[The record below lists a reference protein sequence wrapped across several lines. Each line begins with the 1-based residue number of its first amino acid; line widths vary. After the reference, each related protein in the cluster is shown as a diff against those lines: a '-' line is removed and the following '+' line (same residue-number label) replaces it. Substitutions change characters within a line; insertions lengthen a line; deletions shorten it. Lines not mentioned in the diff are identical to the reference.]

1 MLKRLLSLMLVC
13 VSIGLAQQD
22 FAGNWEGVIGPD
34 SLELGILVRFDEAD
48 GALTGTIDIPQQQA
62 SGLPL
67 QIVDVSADR
76 ATFIIE
82 GVPGEATFMGRL
94 AGDVIE
100 GDFEQGGQRLP
111 FVLNRATATEATEAE
126 ASVPVVETLLGN
138 WQGVIGEGIIDLQIG
153 LQFAD
158 EAGALIGRIAIPA
171 QGFDGVLAIQ
181 QASESQI
188 VASIVGIPGEPTF
201 FGEISG
207 DTITGTFTQGGQ
219 ELPFFLER
227 TDTELTLRRPQEPER
242 PFPYVEE
249 EVTVQSGDVTLAGTL
264 TLPEGEGPFAAV
276 LFISGSGAQ
285 DRDEALLGHRPFLV
299 LSDAITR
306 AGLATLRLD
315 DRGVGGSTG
324 DLSQASYDDLV
335 ADILAGVDYLKSR
348 PEIDA
353 GHIGLFGHSEGG
365 YLAPLAA
372 SQSDDIDFVVMMAGP
387 AVSGLRVLELQNRL
401 IFSLAGASEEDIQA
415 QLAFLRESAQ
425 LLEREAYDELEVLVR
440 ERILSEFAALPEGE
454 RPSEEEQQMIIEAQV
469 ANVASPYFRS
479 FVLYDPTPALRQLNV
494 PVLAFFGNLD
504 IQVPPVQ
511 SVGPLRAAL
520 RLAGNDDVTIEV
532 FDGLNHL
539 LQPAMT
545 GAIEEYA
552 QIETTIAP
560 EVLDLVTTWLT
571 ERFVD

>member
-1 MLKRLLSLMLVC
+1 MLKRLFSLVLVC
-13 VSIGLAQQD
+13 VGMGLAQETLV
-22 FAGNWEGVIGPD
+22 GNWEGIIGPD
-34 SLELGILVRFDEAD
+34 SLNLRILVRFDETD
-48 GALTGTIDIPQQQA
+48 GALTGTIDIPLQQA
-62 SGLPL
+62 RGLPL
-67 QIVDVSADR
+67 RVAVAADSV
-76 ATFIIE
+76 TFVIE
-82 GVPGEATFMGRL
+82 GVPGEATFTGRL
-94 AGDVIE
+94 SGDEIAGE
-100 GDFEQGGQRLP
+100 FEQGGQRFP
-111 FVLNRATATEATEAE
+111 FVLKRATAAE
-126 ASVPVVETLLGN
+126 ASVAVVETLIGN
-138 WQGVIGEGIIDLQIG
+138 WQGVIGEGVIDLQIG
-153 LQFAD
+153 LQFTD
-158 EAGALIGRIAIPA
+158 EAGDLVGRIAIPA
-171 QGFDGVLAIQ
+171 QGFEGALGIR
-181 QASESQI
+181 QASEAELI
-188 VASIVGIPGEPTF
+188 ATIAGIPGEPTLV
-201 FGEISG
+201 GEVTG

-219 ELPFFLER
+219 EFSFVLER
-227 TDTELTLRRPQEPER
+227 TDAPLSLNRPQTPER
-242 PFPYVEE
+242 PFPYLEE
-249 EVTVQSGDVTLAGTL
+249 DITIQSGEVTLAGTL

-276 LFISGSGAQ
+276 LFITGSGAQ
-285 DRDEALLGHRPFLV
+285 DRDEALFGHRPFLV
-299 LSDAITR
+299 LSDVMTR
-306 AGLATLRLD
+306 AGLATLRFD

-335 ADILAGVDYLKSR
+335 ADILAGVDYLISR

-353 GHIGLFGHSEGG
+353 GRIGLFGHSEGG

-372 SQSDDIDFVVMMAGP
+372 SQSEDIDFVVMMAAP

-401 IFSLAGASEEDIQA
+401 IFTLAGASEEATQA
-415 QLAFLRESAQ
+415 QLAFLRDSAE

-440 ERILSEFAALPEGE
+440 ERILSEFAAMPDNE
-454 RPSEEEQQMIIEAQV
+454 RPSEAEQQMIIEAQV

-479 FVLYDPTPALRQLNV
+479 FMLYDPTPALRQLDV

-571 ERFVD
+571 ERFLD